1 MIIEEYEMKKRE
13 LSIFVELKRIQL
25 TYRIYKFV
33 DSQGRCVIKD
43 IKKNTGANLKTIYRH
58 VRYLSKRRLITQDF
72 GAEKKKDSGYF
83 FIITTPA
90 LKIELKKIEDVID
103 NFLNN

>member
-1 MIIEEYEMKKRE
+1 MIIEEYEMKKKG
-13 LSIFVELKRIQL
+13 LPIFVELKRIRV
-25 TYRIYKFV
+25 TYRIYKYI
-33 DSQGRCVIKD
+33 DSRGRCVIND

-58 VRYLSKRRLITQDF
+58 VKYLSKRRLITQDF

-90 LKIELKKIEDVID
+90 LKIELKKIKNILD
-103 NFLNN
+103 NFESK